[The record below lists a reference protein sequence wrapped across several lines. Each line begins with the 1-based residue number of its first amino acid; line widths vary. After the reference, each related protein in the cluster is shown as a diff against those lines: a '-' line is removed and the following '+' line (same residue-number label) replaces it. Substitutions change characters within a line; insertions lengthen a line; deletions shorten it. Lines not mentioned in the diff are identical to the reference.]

1 MASMAHALLVTTAA
15 QLDEDDPLP
24 VDFRHID
31 EAQDLSELPRQYAAN
46 QKAGQDHTQGPKA
59 TLLVSGTLLHA
70 FLSLQDVCFPKEE
83 TEVLSDFLK
92 ARVQTL

>member
-1 MASMAHALLVTTAA
+1 MPFICVVMVTTAV

-24 VDFRHID
+24 VNFHHID

-59 TLLVSGTLLHA
+59 NTPSQWDTA
-70 FLSLQDVCFPKEE
+70 ACFSQPAGCLFSK
-83 TEVLSDFLK
+83 
-92 ARVQTL
+92 RGN